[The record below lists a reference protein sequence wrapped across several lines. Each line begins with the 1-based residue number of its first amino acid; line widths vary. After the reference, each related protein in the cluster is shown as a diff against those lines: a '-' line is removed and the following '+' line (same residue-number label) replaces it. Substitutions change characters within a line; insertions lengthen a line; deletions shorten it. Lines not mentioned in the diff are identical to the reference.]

1 MKPLV
6 RGTDTDLIQIPANR
20 YLDDLPSMMFIKA
33 APNGSCRPQTRFD
46 ESEAAAEGFA
56 YAPPIGE
63 GDGPYTL
70 TDDYQQ
76 KAIEIAHVQ
85 AAVAGARLAA
95 LLNAALAGL

>member
-46 ESEAAAEGFA
+46 ESEVAAEAFA

-70 TDDYQQ
+70 TDDYQ
-76 KAIEIAHVQ
+76 KAMEIAHVQ

-95 LLNAALAGL
+95 LLNASLAGL